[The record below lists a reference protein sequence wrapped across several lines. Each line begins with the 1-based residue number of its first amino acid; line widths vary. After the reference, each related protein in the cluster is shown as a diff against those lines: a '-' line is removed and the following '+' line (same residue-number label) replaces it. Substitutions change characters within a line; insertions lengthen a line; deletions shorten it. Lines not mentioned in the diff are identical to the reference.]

1 MLTENH
7 HTCTGNHTFAAI
19 NAQEN
24 YDTLSSEM
32 NDIMKSINDLIAT
45 PEINISDEIYTLD
58 IIMGSD
64 YKVNGHVCILLMP
77 TTALRFSV
85 CVCVCV
91 CILCA
96 CVCM

>member
-77 TTALRFSV
+77 TTALRF
-85 CVCVCV
+85 CVCVCAYYVHV
-91 CILCA
+91 CTWD
-96 CVCM
+96 